1 MQNDSGLAHGRFM
14 EVMRSG
20 QILDIF
26 KQIELTEIVNG
37 LDVGVKESSIR
48 DAKKVFVLHIY

>member
-37 LDVGVKESSIR
+37 LDVGVKESIR